1 MSCLTDKVAIVT
13 GSSRGLG
20 RACARELA
28 DHGAKVVLNYY
39 TNQESADELL
49 AEMKGKGQ
57 EAIVV
62 QAGVAHPDDCNRL
75 IEETVKRFG
84 GLDIL
89 VNNAGV
95 NRDRTIRRMSVEEW
109 REVMATDLDSIFYC
123 TYAAVPHM
131 IERGGGRIV
140 NMSSIVGQMGNLGQS
155 NYAAAKAGIVG
166 FSKSAAGDQPYGGR
180 SEGAA
185 RQDPAGPFWPAWG
198 SGADLSLPRDRGR
211 VHYGRSDQHQRRNV
225 HAIIERH
232 EQGVWNQGG
241 RRRARWDGGRTT
253 SLSYGRGV

>member
-28 DHGAKVVLNYY
+28 DHGGKVVLNYY

-49 AEMKGKGQ
+49 AEMTGKGQ

-62 QAGVAHPDDCNRL
+62 QAGVAHPDECNRL

-95 NRDRTIRRMSVEEW
+95 NRDRTIRRMSVDEW
-109 REVMATDLDSIFYC
+109 NEVIATDLSSIFHHEPPGGERARPGGVQPC
-123 TYAAVPHM
+123 LPGLAGKLAGGPPGAGFEVFYAA
-131 IERGGGRIV
+131 
-140 NMSSIVGQMGNLGQS
+140 L
-155 NYAAAKAGIVG
+155 
-166 FSKSAAGDQPYGGR
+166 
-180 SEGAA
+180 
-185 RQDPAGPFWPAWG
+185 
-198 SGADLSLPRDRGR
+198 
-211 VHYGRSDQHQRRNV
+211 
-225 HAIIERH
+225 
-232 EQGVWNQGG
+232 
-241 RRRARWDGGRTT
+241 
-253 SLSYGRGV
+253 